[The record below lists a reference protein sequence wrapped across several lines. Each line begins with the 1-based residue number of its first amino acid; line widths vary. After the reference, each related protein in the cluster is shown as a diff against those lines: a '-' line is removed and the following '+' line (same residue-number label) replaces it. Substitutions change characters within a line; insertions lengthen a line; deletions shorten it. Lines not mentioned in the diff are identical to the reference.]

1 MDCQDFTIDVRSIG
15 RGRFQATVVEA
26 PLRISPHVRFPSPIP
41 RRTLARLRKAA
52 DELKSIK
59 TIVPPCELGR
69 SLYDKVFQGEVGDL
83 FSRCRNSDLRIRL
96 RFGLNDEEAHYLAAL
111 PWELLCDPAGEFLS
125 TRLNL
130 VRDIQSPHP
139 HDALEVE
146 PPLRILVVSEEPKGL
161 PDLRVEEELG
171 RLKKA
176 LQKLRKDGLVELIP
190 LRNPTPDRLRDFLQ
204 DETAHVLHFIGHG
217 GYHAESGTGAVFFAR
232 PDESEQQVHGE
243 MLSDYLKDLPDLRLV
258 VLNSCMTA
266 RYKGH
271 TGARLDC
278 GVASALVERT
288 GVLAVVA
295 NQYSISHDAAIDL
308 GGILYGRI
316 AAGMAVDSALTEA
329 RMRLRHRSHE
339 WATPVLFLGAEDGK
353 LFAMERR
360 EILSAARLARTARS
374 EAQPVRLGIRSID
387 GYGKN
392 MRNEV
397 DDFLDL
403 TMFFEDRRYIL
414 REELWQEE
422 IFPQV
427 RDFLGKY
434 VDERRPLLL
443 DFAAHASIAFAAGW
457 VLEAKSG
464 LDVRVHQR
472 IQGDGTLA
480 WHPKDLPV
488 PEDRLWLD
496 RPDLELSPTASD
508 VAVALAVSQP
518 TVPEEARDY
527 IERKGLPV
535 ARVLQA
541 VIAPQPGGRSVEGGA
556 HSLRLAQ
563 DLLPRVRQRRPHE
576 RGGNVHLFCAA
587 PNALVFYLG
596 QISRSFGRIVLY
608 EYPFGEKD
616 SWGKYQR
623 SIELEVPGR
632 KLEGW

>member
-1 MDCQDFTIDVRSIG
+1 MDCQDFTIDVRSTG

-26 PLRISPHVRFPSPIP
+26 PLRISPHVRFSSPIP
-41 RRTLARLRKAA
+41 RRTLARLRKTA
-52 DELKSIK
+52 DELKSLK
-59 TIVPPCELGR
+59 TILSPREVGR
-69 SLYDKVFQGEVGDL
+69 VLYETVFRDEVGDL
-83 FSRCRNSDLRIRL
+83 FLKCRSSVLRIRL
-96 RFGLNDEEAHYLAAL
+96 RFGLNDEEADYLAAL
-111 PWELLCDPAGEFLS
+111 PWELLCDRDDEFLATS
-125 TRLNL
+125 LNL
-130 VRDIQSPHP
+130 VREIQSPHP
-139 HDALEVE
+139 HDVLEVE
-146 PPLRILVVSEEPKGL
+146 PPLRILVVSEEPQGL
-161 PDLRVEEELG
+161 PDLRLEEELG
-171 RLKKA
+171 RLERA
-176 LQKLRKDGLVELIP
+176 LQDLRQAGLVELIP

-217 GYHAESGTGAVFFAR
+217 GYHAESGTGAVIFAR
-232 PDESEQQVHGE
+232 PDESEQQVHGV
-243 MLSDYLKDLPDLRLV
+243 MLSTYLQDLPDLRLV

-278 GVASALVERT
+278 GVASALVEKT

-308 GGILYGRI
+308 SGILYGRI

-329 RMRLRHRSHE
+329 RMRMRYRSHE
-339 WATPVLFLGAEDGK
+339 WATPVLFLGAEDGR

-360 EILSAARLARTARS
+360 KVLSAAGLARTARS
-374 EAQPVRLGIRSID
+374 EAQPIRLGIRSID
-387 GYGKN
+387 DYGKN
-392 MRNEV
+392 MKNEV

-403 TMFFEDRRYIL
+403 TMFFEDRYIL

-422 IFPQV
+422 VFPQV

-443 DFAAHASIAFAAGW
+443 DFAAHTSIAFAAGW

-472 IQGDGTLA
+472 IQGDGTLP

-488 PEDRLWLD
+488 PEERLWLD
-496 RPDLELSPTASD
+496 RPDLELSPAAPD

-518 TVPEEARDY
+518 TVPEEARAY

-535 ARVLQA
+535 GRVLQA
-541 VIAPQPGGRSVEGGA
+541 VIAPQPGGRSVQGGA

-576 RGGNVHLFCAA
+576 RGGDVHLFCAA
-587 PNALVFYLG
+587 PNALTFYLG

-608 EYPFGEKD
+608 EYPIGEKD
-616 SWGKYQR
+616 SWGRYQR
-623 SIELEVPGR
+623 SIELAVPGR
-632 KLEGW
+632 NLEGW